1 MGGFECAYL
10 WGVEMKYE
18 ITKGS
23 AKDFEGAPEWAR
35 FKTILWG
42 DFFFVEDHKE
52 GALALHIR
60 NNTKAHAGAE
70 FTKQSRLTIIAERR
84 PITERELKPIYG
96 DGIHDDTEALQQRI
110 DMGIDVSN
118 IIGEQGKLFNISRP
132 LQFKPITEPVWD
144 GEGLPPVG
152 VECEF
157 TSSSSGDV
165 WHAGVVRY
173 LSEHTIVIEFTD
185 MVNGKA
191 ESISHPRTMKFRPP
205 RSPED
210 VARDEE
216 IVLLTDVICGK
227 MPDVGVATA
236 AMFAGRVYDAG
247 YRRTNPHA
255 DEVQA
260 CEHKSTRPS
269 AGGCI
274 CTDCG
279 WRSW

>member
-1 MGGFECAYL
+1 MGGFKRAYL

-23 AKDFEGAPEWAR
+23 EKDFHGAPDWA
-35 FKTILWG
+35 L
-42 DFFFVEDHKE
+42 FVSTCSTGIYWEEAASQVKGNRYQHSDSDNLENYTGNCGGKK
-52 GALALHIR
+52 LC
-60 NNTKAHAGAE
+60 
-70 FTKQSRLTIIAERR
+70 IIAERR
-84 PITERELKPIYG
+84 PI
-96 DGIHDDTEALQQRI
+96 A
-110 DMGIDVSN
+110 
-118 IIGEQGKLFNISRP
+118 
-132 LQFKPITEPVWD
+132 EPVWD
-144 GEGLPPVG
+144 SEGLPPVG

-191 ESISHPRTMKFRPP
+191 ESISHPRTMKFRPL
-205 RSPED
+205 RSTED

-247 YRRTNPHA
+247 YRRPKPHA
-255 DEVQA
+255 DEVVA
-260 CEHKSTRPS
+260 CKHESTRPS

-274 CTDCG
+274 CNDCG